1 MKEELS
7 KMELTPDR
15 VRRKHFLRTYIG
27 WHIGPAHWCT
37 DHLCRETILKSWR
50 CWHTGL
56 SSMCIGLPVHS
67 TVDCRAADASGH
79 MPLTRQIPV
88 GTVSDLASAVE
99 V

>member
-1 MKEELS
+1 
-7 KMELTPDR
+7 
-15 VRRKHFLRTYIG
+15 
-27 WHIGPAHWCT
+27 
-37 DHLCRETILKSWR
+37 
-50 CWHTGL
+50 
-56 SSMCIGLPVHS
+56 MCIGLPVHS